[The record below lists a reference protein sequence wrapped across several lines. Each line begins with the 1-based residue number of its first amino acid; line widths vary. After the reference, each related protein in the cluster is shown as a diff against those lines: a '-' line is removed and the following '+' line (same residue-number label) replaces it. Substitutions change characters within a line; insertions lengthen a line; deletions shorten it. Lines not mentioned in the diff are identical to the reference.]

1 MLDTK
6 PPILS
11 INLGLF
17 SCFTIFSSYEMPCDV
32 LLRRIGEINQV
43 YTQSA
48 EMRPLGCSMMA
59 ISYDVELGCSQLYK
73 TDPSGFV
80 SGHRAAAVGTKQM
93 EAKNYLEKK
102 VCSGRNL
109 KS

>member
-1 MLDTK
+1 
-6 PPILS
+6 
-11 INLGLF
+11 
-17 SCFTIFSSYEMPCDV
+17 MPCDV
-32 LLRRIGEINQV
+32 LLKRIGEINQV

-59 ISYDVELGCSQLYK
+59 ISYDEELGCAQLYK

-80 SGHRAAAVGTKQM
+80 AGHRAASVGTKQM

-102 VCSGRNL
+102 VCILFWIWTNFVETSL
-109 KS
+109 